1 MKIEDVHS
9 VDELGEYIVDN
20 HYKEDDFGN
29 YEELMCR
36 IEKKIEELWS
46 NEDNDESEDM
56 IDFLGSTITLYRVI
70 PQNWNGENME
80 SIEDGN
86 IGMSWVSKFEDLE
99 RVPWY
104 NEDDS
109 VVVKVEVPIND
120 KSYIAFDNWLDCVVE
135 VVLPNACKKYKV
147 KYVTKG

>member
-1 MKIEDVHS
+1 
-9 VDELGEYIVDN
+9 
-20 HYKEDDFGN
+20 
-29 YEELMCR
+29 
-36 IEKKIEELWS
+36 
-46 NEDNDESEDM
+46 
-56 IDFLGSTITLYRVI
+56 
-70 PQNWNGENME
+70 
-80 SIEDGN
+80 
-86 IGMSWVSKFEDLE
+86 MSWVSKFEDLE

-147 KYVTKG
+147 EYVTKGE

>member
-20 HYKEDDFGN
+20 HYKEEDFGN

-36 IEKKIEELWS
+36 AEKKIEELWS
-46 NEDNDESEDM
+46 NKDNDESEDW

-104 NEDDS
+104 EEEGS
-109 VVVKVEVPIND
+109 TVVKVEVPIKD
-120 KSYIAFDNWLDCVVE
+120 RSFIAFRNYIEDMTE
-135 VVLPNACKKYKV
+135 VVLPNACQKYKV
-147 KYVTKG
+147 EYVQK